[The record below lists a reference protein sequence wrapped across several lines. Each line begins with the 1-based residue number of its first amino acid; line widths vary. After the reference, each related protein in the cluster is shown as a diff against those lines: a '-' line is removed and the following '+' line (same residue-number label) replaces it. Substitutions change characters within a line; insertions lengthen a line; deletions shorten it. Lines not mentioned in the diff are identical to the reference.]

1 VNPWVGWALAAG
13 VIALGYVQYGWQGV
27 IMGITIVVFWLLL
40 QFSRAMRAMRMAAQS
55 PIGHVD
61 SAVMLHA
68 KLRPGLRLIDIV
80 PITRSLGRKLGDN
93 PEVFVWSDTSG
104 AAVEVVLEG
113 GRCVRWTLSRPPQ
126 P

>member
-1 VNPWVGWALAAG
+1 VNPWLGWALAGA
-13 VIALGYVQYGWQGV
+13 VVALGYVQYGWQGAV
-27 IMGITIVVFWLLL
+27 MGITIVVFWLLL
-40 QFSRAMRAMRMAAQS
+40 QFNRAVRAMRMAAQS
-55 PIGHVD
+55 PVGHVD

-68 KLRPGLRLIDIV
+68 RLKPGLRLIDIV
-80 PITRSLGRKLGDN
+80 PITRSLGRKLGDE
-93 PEVFVWSDTSG
+93 PEVFVWTDNSG